1 MKNKKFKLL
10 FDGNILS
17 NGVRKNSNRSGIYFT
32 AFNIFKQMLKKDN
45 LEITL
50 YTNQKRY
57 KNLKKF
63 MKVYFP
69 NNNIKIIIIS
79 DLPEKSRVDL
89 LSYISTTDENILTKY
104 FLNTII
110 YMRYYLQKYFLKI
123 QAIFLSLNNFDAV
136 FSPYSAFPSGVNYM
150 HIKRRFN
157 FLYDMILLMFPQYY
171 TLTKKHWFNKL
182 FSTLN
187 SSDTYFTDSESA
199 RQDFLR
205 YAPQIKPENIH
216 TTYLGCDF
224 NYIHD
229 DNKLNKIKEKYN
241 IPKDKKYLF
250 SLCTLEP
257 RKNLIRIIKTFLK
270 FTEKNNIN
278 DLILVMGG
286 GQWDVFMN
294 LLNKE
299 TSELDMSKILKIGYV
314 DDEDLPVLYSGAE
327 WFTFTSEYEGF
338 GLPVL
343 EAMKCGC
350 PVITSNNSS
359 LPEVIGDAGIQIDC
373 YSDEQHI
380 EAYEKYYYNE
390 NLRKENS
397 AKGLERAKMF
407 TWENTVNK
415 MLDIMLENNK

>member
-157 FLYDMILLMFPQYY
+157 FLYDSFNVPTILYPY
-171 TLTKKHWFNKL
+171 
-182 FSTLN
+182 
-187 SSDTYFTDSESA
+187 
-199 RQDFLR
+199 
-205 YAPQIKPENIH
+205 
-216 TTYLGCDF
+216 
-224 NYIHD
+224 
-229 DNKLNKIKEKYN
+229 
-241 IPKDKKYLF
+241 
-250 SLCTLEP
+250 
-257 RKNLIRIIKTFLK
+257 
-270 FTEKNNIN
+270 
-278 DLILVMGG
+278 
-286 GQWDVFMN
+286 
-294 LLNKE
+294 
-299 TSELDMSKILKIGYV
+299 
-314 DDEDLPVLYSGAE
+314 
-327 WFTFTSEYEGF
+327 
-338 GLPVL
+338 
-343 EAMKCGC
+343 
-350 PVITSNNSS
+350 
-359 LPEVIGDAGIQIDC
+359 
-373 YSDEQHI
+373 
-380 EAYEKYYYNE
+380 
-390 NLRKENS
+390 
-397 AKGLERAKMF
+397 
-407 TWENTVNK
+407 
-415 MLDIMLENNK
+415 